1 VEKEKTMRDRLWMLV
16 ILILATAFFG
26 EMKVN
31 PFGSS
36 FRFSLGSA
44 VFFFGLIWFHSIP
57 LLLTGF
63 CTGLFITGFRITI
76 DVLMGQTLWFDSLL
90 THFPAAF
97 YYVSF
102 ALFVHVTRI
111 RQYMEF
117 PIRVGLVGTAIDF
130 GSNMIELLI
139 RQLVGES
146 LIIMRETI
154 FMLLL
159 FGILRSF
166 CVVGLYNI
174 LFIRQ
179 MRALGEARRQELERL
194 VMINTSLYEEAF
206 YLRKSMSHMEEIT
219 RKSYQLYMRLMESK
233 KVEPSTALYIA
244 EHVHEVKKDS
254 QRILAGLSKLMSQEQ
269 LNLRLPI
276 TDLCGMVIRA
286 NQKYA
291 ELLGK
296 SIRFDEKCTV
306 NLSTN
311 HVYALLS
318 VLNNLVA
325 NAVEAISTSGW
336 IELRVEL
343 DSGEIVFYVTDS
355 GPGIPKEDWDW
366 VFQPGF
372 TTKYDEN
379 GNPSTGIG
387 LTHAREIVHSL
398 NGSIQLTNDDYGRTQ
413 FQIRIPTD
421 QLLRK
426 GVT

>member
-1 VEKEKTMRDRLWMLV
+1 
-16 ILILATAFFG
+16 
-26 EMKVN
+26 
-31 PFGSS
+31 
-36 FRFSLGSA
+36 
-44 VFFFGLIWFHSIP
+44 
-57 LLLTGF
+57 
-63 CTGLFITGFRITI
+63 
-76 DVLMGQTLWFDSLL
+76 
-90 THFPAAF
+90 
-97 YYVSF
+97 
-102 ALFVHVTRI
+102 
-111 RQYMEF
+111 MEF
-117 PIRVGLVGTAIDF
+117 PIRVGLIGAAIDF

-139 RQLVGES
+139 RQLIGES
-146 LIIMRETI
+146 LIITRETI

-166 CVVGLYNI
+166 CVVGLHNI
-174 LFIRQ
+174 LSIRQ

-194 VMINTSLYEEAF
+194 VMINTSLYEEVF

-269 LNLRLPI
+269 LNSRLPI
-276 TDLCGMVIRA
+276 TELCGMVIRA

-296 SIRFDEKCTV
+296 SIRFDEKCSV

-366 VFQPGF
+366 VFEPGF

-398 NGSIQLTNDDYGRTQ
+398 NGSIQLTNDERDRTQ

-426 GVT
+426 EDN